1 MADFRKPKGFK
12 VVKNLGQ
19 LVSHRIDKKLFI
31 EYDPRQAPR
40 PWQISIDGYLMFNGN
55 LNAQEL
61 TYYLRG
67 LLQGY
72 DFGKGFEL

>member
-19 LVSHRIDKKLFI
+19 LVSHRIGKKLFI
-31 EYDPRQAPR
+31 EYDPRLSPR
-40 PWQISIDGYLMFNGN
+40 PWQISIDGFPMFNGN
-55 LNAQEL
+55 LTAQEL

-72 DFGKGFEL
+72 DFGQGYEL